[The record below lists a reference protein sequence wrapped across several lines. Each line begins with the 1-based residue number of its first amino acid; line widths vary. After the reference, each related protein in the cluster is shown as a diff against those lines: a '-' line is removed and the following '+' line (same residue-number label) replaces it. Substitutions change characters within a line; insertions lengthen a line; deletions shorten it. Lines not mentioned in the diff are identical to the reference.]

1 MIVLTFAWSTVKSR
15 WPGFAGAFIALF
27 CGAALLSACGFLLQS
42 GLLAGI
48 SPERYA
54 GASVVVAANQKLAV
68 PESPD
73 TDFGDHVPLDANQ
86 LAEIAA
92 VPGVAQAVPDYSFRL
107 TLAGKSGALVHGEE
121 GGTPSGHGRSS
132 VAFGPLSVRD
142 GALPTGRSD
151 VALDRD
157 AAAAGGYAIGD
168 QVRVA
173 VGSRPASYRL
183 TGIVDPPSGSFRE
196 PVVLFTDEVARQL
209 SGQPGQLYAV
219 GVLAAPGVD
228 RADLADAIEQGLGDS
243 VTTATGDDRGK
254 VEFQDSSAASGLLMA
269 VAGSFG
275 GIAAIVAMFVVAG
288 TLGLSIQQRR
298 RELALL
304 RAVAAT
310 PRQVHRMIGAEIL
323 IVSLA
328 ASVPGAALGY
338 GLVWLLRAAFVRI
351 GVIPADY
358 GLSLLPVPILVAV
371 LLSVLTAQLAG
382 WMSARRAVK
391 IRPVEALGESS
402 VETPQLGPVRT
413 LIGLGLLAGGLVMC
427 AVPVVVA
434 GEVGTIV
441 AASSSLV
448 LVIGVALLGP
458 RIVQGALTLVGPVL
472 RRSGGA
478 SGYLAAANLAQNSRR
493 VAGAVVPL
501 VLAITI
507 MIVQVSVGAAQVK
520 EAGRQADQG
529 VVADLVVASSGAG
542 LSPDLVDDIHAVPG
556 VRTATA
562 VTRGPATIRYTDLG
576 DDSAQSV
583 LGFPAQGVDVTGLA
597 STLDLD
603 VRKGDLG
610 RLEGQ
615 GTVALSES
623 AAQQT
628 RTGLGRQ
635 VEMFLGDGTRLT
647 PVVVAIYHNGMG
659 FGDVTLPRD
668 VLLDH
673 LSTRLDDSVLVRA
686 EAGVDASALSE
697 TLTKRFAGEVGVVL
711 ADRQTMAEAQQAGLD
726 LNRWTN
732 LILLAALFGYVAIN
746 VANSLVMSTTARRR
760 EFALL
765 RLVGIGK
772 RQVRRMMLVEAA
784 VVIGAALVV
793 SAALCLPPM
802 VGVTVGLSE
811 GATVIPAFSPVAT
824 ALTAGGVVLLG
835 LLSIMLP
842 TRRVLRHR
850 PVDAIGIRE

>member
-1 MIVLTFAWSTVKSR
+1 
-15 WPGFAGAFIALF
+15 
-27 CGAALLSACGFLLQS
+27 
-42 GLLAGI
+42 
-48 SPERYA
+48 
-54 GASVVVAANQKLAV
+54 
-68 PESPD
+68 
-73 TDFGDHVPLDANQ
+73 
-86 LAEIAA
+86 
-92 VPGVAQAVPDYSFRL
+92 
-107 TLAGKSGALVHGEE
+107 
-121 GGTPSGHGRSS
+121 
-132 VAFGPLSVRD
+132 
-142 GALPTGRSD
+142 
-151 VALDRD
+151 
-157 AAAAGGYAIGD
+157 
-168 QVRVA
+168 
-173 VGSRPASYRL
+173 
-183 TGIVDPPSGSFRE
+183 
-196 PVVLFTDEVARQL
+196 
-209 SGQPGQLYAV
+209 V
-219 GVLAAPGVD
+219 GVLAAPGVGQVV
-228 RADLADAIEQGLGDS
+228 LVDAIEQRLGDS

-254 VEFQDSSAASGLLMA
+254 LEFQDSSAASGLLMA

-298 RELALL
+298 REFALL

-310 PRQVHRMIGAEIL
+310 PRQVHRVIGAEIL

-328 ASVPGAALGY
+328 ASVPGALLGY

-351 GVIPADY
+351 GVIPADF

-371 LLSVLTAQLAG
+371 LLSVLTAALAG

-402 VETPQLGPVRT
+402 VETPELGPVRT
-413 LIGLGLLAGGLVMC
+413 LIGLLLLAGGLVMC
-427 AVPVVVA
+427 AVPVLVA

-441 AASSSLV
+441 AASSSLI
-448 LVIGVALLGP
+448 LVIAVALLGP
-458 RIVQGALTLVGPVL
+458 RIVQAALTFVGPVL

-478 SGYLAAANLAQNSRR
+478 PSYLAAANLTQNSRR
-493 VAGAVVPL
+493 VASAVVPL

-529 VVADLVVASSGAG
+529 VVADLVVASAGAG
-542 LSPDLVDDIHAVPG
+542 LSPGLADRIRDTTG

-562 VTRGPATIRYTDLG
+562 VTRGPATIKYADLG
-576 DDSAQSV
+576 DSSAQSV
-583 LGFPAQGVDVTGLA
+583 LGFAAQGVVATDLA
-597 STLDLD
+597 DTLDLD
-603 VRKGDLG
+603 VREGDIGGLKG
-610 RLEGQ
+610 E

-623 AAQQT
+623 AAQQS

-635 VEMFLGDGTRLT
+635 VELFLGDGTRLT
-647 PVVVAIYHNGMG
+647 PAVVAIYHNGMG

-673 LSTRLDDSVLVRA
+673 LSTPLDDSVLVRA
-686 EAGVDASALSE
+686 EPGVDTSVLAA
-697 TLTKRFAGEVGVVL
+697 TLTKQFAGDLGVVL
-711 ADRQTMAEAQQAGLD
+711 ADRTTMAEAQQAGLD

-765 RLVGIGK
+765 RLVGIGR
-772 RQVRRMMLVEAA
+772 RQVRRMMLFESA
-784 VVIGAALVV
+784 VVIGLALVL
-793 SAALCLPPM
+793 SGLLCLPPM

-811 GATVIPAFSPVAT
+811 GASVLPTFSPITT
-824 ALTAGGVVLLG
+824 AFTAGGVVVLA

-842 TRRVLRHR
+842 TRRALRHR
-850 PVDAIGIRE
+850 PVDAIGMRE

>member
-1 MIVLTFAWSTVKSR
+1 MFSFAWSTIKAR
-15 WPGFAGAFIALF
+15 WTGFAGAFIALF

-48 SPERYA
+48 NPERYA
-54 GASVVVAANQKLAV
+54 GASVVVAGNQKLAV
-68 PESPD
+68 AESPD
-73 TDFGDHVPLDANQ
+73 ADLGDHVPLDANR

-107 TLAGKSGALVHGEE
+107 TLAGKSGGLVQGEQ
-121 GGTPSGHGRSS
+121 GRSPSGHGRSS
-132 VAFGPLSVRD
+132 VALGPLSVRE

-157 AAAAGGYAIGD
+157 AAAAGGFVLGD
-168 QVRVA
+168 QVRIA
-173 VGSRPASYRL
+173 IGSHPATYRL
-183 TGIVDPPSGSFRE
+183 SGIVDPPDGSFRE
-196 PVVLFTDEVARQL
+196 PVVLFTDDVARQL
-209 SGQPGQLYAV
+209 SGRPGHLYAV

-228 RADLADAIEQGLGDS
+228 QNDLADSIEQRLGES

-254 VEFQDSSAASGLLMA
+254 LEFQDSSAASGLLMA

-298 RELALL
+298 REFALL

-310 PRQVHRMIGAEIL
+310 PRQVHRLIGAEIL

-328 ASVPGAALGY
+328 ASVPGAMLGY

-351 GVIPADY
+351 GVIPADF
-358 GLSLLPVPILVAV
+358 GLSLLPVPILAAV
-371 LLSVLTAQLAG
+371 LLSVLTAALAG

-402 VETPQLGPVRT
+402 VETPELGPVRT
-413 LIGLGLLAGGLVMC
+413 LIGLLLLAGGLVMC
-427 AVPVVVA
+427 AVPVFVA

-441 AASSSLV
+441 AASSSLI
-448 LVIGVALLGP
+448 LVIAVALLGP
-458 RIVQGALTLVGPVL
+458 RIVQGALTFVGPVL

-478 SGYLAAANLAQNSRR
+478 SSYLAAANLTQNSRR
-493 VAGAVVPL
+493 VASAVVPL

-529 VVADLVVASSGAG
+529 VVADLVVASAGAG
-542 LSPDLVDDIHAVPG
+542 LSADLADRIRDTAG

-562 VTRGPATIRYTDLG
+562 VTRGPATIKYADLG
-576 DDSAQSV
+576 DSSAQSV
-583 LGFPAQGVDVTGLA
+583 LGFAAQGVVVKDLA
-597 STLDLD
+597 DTLDLD
-603 VRKGDLG
+603 VREGDLG
-610 RLEGQ
+610 GLKDQ

-623 AAQQT
+623 AAQQS

-635 VEMFLGDGTRLT
+635 VELFLGDGTRLT

-673 LSTRLDDSVLVRA
+673 LSTPLDNSVLVRA
-686 EAGVDASALSE
+686 EPGVDASALAA
-697 TLTKRFAGEVGVVL
+697 TLTKQFAGDLGVVL
-711 ADRQTMAEAQQAGLD
+711 ADRTTMAEAQQAGLD

-765 RLVGIGK
+765 RLVGIGR
-772 RQVRRMMLVEAA
+772 RQVRRMMLFESA
-784 VVIGAALVV
+784 VVIGLALVL
-793 SAALCLPPM
+793 SALLCLPPM
-802 VGVTVGLSE
+802 IGVTVGLSE
-811 GATVIPAFSPVAT
+811 AATVVPTISPVTT
-824 ALTAGGVVLLG
+824 ALTAGGVVVLG

-850 PVDAIGIRE
+850 PVDAIGLRE